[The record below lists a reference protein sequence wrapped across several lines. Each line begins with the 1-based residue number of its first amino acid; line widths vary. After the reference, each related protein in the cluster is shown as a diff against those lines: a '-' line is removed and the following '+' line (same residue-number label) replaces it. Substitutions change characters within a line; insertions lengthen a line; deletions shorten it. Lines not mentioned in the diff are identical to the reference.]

1 MPSENAIIERAETYL
16 RKLSCGVNPLTGELL
31 PDGDA
36 CKQERISKCLAY
48 VASLL
53 QKQLDHS
60 DIAGHDTGDTA
71 TATNTKTAAKAAK
84 ADKKAAKKQMVPLA
98 IDGEMISRY
107 KFFDYPVSISRV
119 VRNIND
125 LLPRD
130 VYMNHLLYAD
140 VANFLVQEGILSRQ
154 AAGDGEANL
163 PTALGESYGFEKTEA
178 DLRGHHNIFTQCW
191 QKAQQYI
198 LDNIQKCVELANER
212 FAKKNEKAADNGA
225 NGGINAGTNGAGQDD
240 EKPARKERP
249 KFALTAEQIANYP
262 TDTTPVPV
270 SEIARRLNALIDPAS
285 NMERIYYK
293 VIRDWYAAEGYLE
306 MRKLAEGKVA
316 FLPTA
321 KGDGAG
327 LMVES
332 RTGIDGNLFDVVVYD
347 TNAQKIFL
355 DHLLA
360 TEG

>member
-16 RKLSCGVNPLTGELL
+16 RKLSCGVNPLTNEIL
-31 PDGDA
+31 PESD
-36 CKQERISKCLAY
+36 CCRQERISKCLAY

-53 QKQLDHS
+53 QQQLNHDQVAPVQEKQERQPKQPKQQKQPQQERQELALS
-60 DIAGHDTGDTA
+60 AEDIA
-71 TATNTKTAAKAAK
+71 
-84 ADKKAAKKQMVPLA
+84 
-98 IDGEMISRY
+98 RY
-107 KFFDYPVSISRV
+107 RFFDHPVSISRV
-119 VRNIND
+119 VRNVNELIPADSN
-125 LLPRD
+125 
-130 VYMNHLLYAD
+130 MNHLLYAD

-154 AAGDGEANL
+154 ATNGGKDANL
-163 PTALGESYGFEKTEA
+163 PTPLGESFGFEKGES
-178 DLRGHHNIFTQCW
+178 DLRGHHNIYTQCW

-212 FAKKNEKAADNGA
+212 FASKNEKATDTDEQEG
-225 NGGINAGTNGAGQDD
+225 

-249 KFALTAEQIANYP
+249 KFSLTAEQIANYP
-262 TDTTPVPV
+262 TDETPVPV

-306 MRKLAEGKVA
+306 MRKFNDGKVA

-321 KGDGAG
+321 KGDSAG

-347 TNAQKIFL
+347 SNAQKIFL

-360 TEG
+360 TPE

>member
-31 PDGDA
+31 PEGDA

-60 DIAGHDTGDTA
+60 DIAGQDSPQAATTA
-71 TATNTKTAAKAAK
+71 KPAKAE
-84 ADKKAAKKQMVPLA
+84 KKNAKKQMVPLA
-98 IDGEMISRY
+98 IDAEMLARY
-107 KFFDYPVSISRV
+107 RFFDNPVSISRV

-154 AAGDGEANL
+154 AAGDGKEANL
-163 PTALGESYGFEKTEA
+163 PTDLGESYGFEKTEA
-178 DLRGHHNIFTQCW
+178 DLRGHHNVFTQCW

-198 LDNIQKCVELANER
+198 LDNIQKCVDLANER
-212 FAKKNEKAADNGA
+212 FAKKNEKAASADE
-225 NGGINAGTNGAGQDD
+225 QED

-249 KFALTAEQIANYP
+249 KFHLTAEQIANYP
-262 TDTTPVPV
+262 TDETPVPV
-270 SEIARRLNALIDPAS
+270 SEVARRLNALIDPAS

-306 MRKLAEGKVA
+306 MRKFNDGKVA

-347 TNAQKIFL
+347 TKAQKIFL

-360 TEG
+360 TPE

>member
-31 PDGDA
+31 PEGDA

-60 DIAGHDTGDTA
+60 DIAGH
-71 TATNTKTAAKAAK
+71 AAKAQAAK
-84 ADKKAAKKQMVPLA
+84 TEKPEKKPAQKKQMVPLA
-98 IDGEMISRY
+98 IDSEMLTRY
-107 KFFDYPVSISRV
+107 RFFDTPVSISRV
-119 VRNIND
+119 VRNINE

-154 AAGDGEANL
+154 TAEDGKEANL

-198 LDNIQKCVELANER
+198 LDNIQKCVDLANER
-212 FAKKNEKAADNGA
+212 FANKNEQAAGSDDD
-225 NGGINAGTNGAGQDD
+225 AG

-249 KFALTAEQIANYP
+249 KFNLTAEQIANYP
-262 TDTTPVPV
+262 TDVTPVPV

-293 VIRDWYAAEGYLE
+293 VIRDWYAEEGYLE
-306 MRKLAEGKVA
+306 MRKLNDGKVA

-321 KGDGAG
+321 KGDAAG
-327 LMVES
+327 LLVES

-355 DHLLA
+355 DHLQA
-360 TEG
+360 

>member
-31 PDGDA
+31 PEGDA

-60 DIAGHDTGDTA
+60 DIAGQDASQAAVTA
-71 TATNTKTAAKAAK
+71 TKPAKAE
-84 ADKKAAKKQMVPLA
+84 KKAAKKQMVPLA
-98 IDGEMISRY
+98 IDAEMLTRY
-107 KFFDYPVSISRV
+107 RFFDNPVSISRV
-119 VRNIND
+119 VRNINE

-154 AAGDGEANL
+154 ATDDGKEANL
-163 PTALGESYGFEKTEA
+163 PTPHGESFGFEKTEG
-178 DLRGHHNIFTQCW
+178 DIRGHHNVFTQCW

-198 LDNIQKCVELANER
+198 LDNIQKCVDLANER
-212 FAKKNEKAADNGA
+212 FASKNEKATGSDEQEG
-225 NGGINAGTNGAGQDD
+225 

-249 KFALTAEQIANYP
+249 KFHLTAEQVANYP

-306 MRKLAEGKVA
+306 MRKFNDGKVA

-355 DHLLA
+355 DHLL
-360 TEG
+360 TTPE

>member
-31 PDGDA
+31 PEGDA

-60 DIAGHDTGDTA
+60 DIAEQGA
-71 TATNTKTAAKAAK
+71 SQAAASAAKPTK
-84 ADKKAAKKQMVPLA
+84 AEKKNAKKQMVPLA
-98 IDGEMISRY
+98 IDAEMLTRY
-107 KFFDYPVSISRV
+107 RFFDYPVSISRV
-119 VRNIND
+119 VRNINE

-140 VANFLVQEGILSRQ
+140 VANFLVQEGVLSRQ
-154 AAGDGEANL
+154 DAGDGKEANL

-178 DLRGHHNIFTQCW
+178 DLRGHHNVFTQCW

-212 FAKKNEKAADNGA
+212 FASKNEKATDADEQEA
-225 NGGINAGTNGAGQDD
+225 

-262 TDTTPVPV
+262 TDETPVPV

-306 MRKLAEGKVA
+306 MRKFNDGKVA

-321 KGDGAG
+321 KGDSAG

-360 TEG
+360 TPE

>member
-31 PDGDA
+31 PEGDA

-60 DIAGHDTGDTA
+60 DIAEQGA
-71 TATNTKTAAKAAK
+71 SQAAASAAKPTK
-84 ADKKAAKKQMVPLA
+84 AEKKAAKKQMVPLA
-98 IDGEMISRY
+98 IDAEMLTRY
-107 KFFDYPVSISRV
+107 RFFDYPVSISRV
-119 VRNIND
+119 VRNINE

-140 VANFLVQEGILSRQ
+140 VANFLVQEGVLSRQ
-154 AAGDGEANL
+154 DAGDGKEANL

-178 DLRGHHNIFTQCW
+178 DLRGHHNVFTQCW

-212 FAKKNEKAADNGA
+212 FASKNEKATG
-225 NGGINAGTNGAGQDD
+225 DD
-240 EKPARKERP
+240 EQEAEKPARKERP

-262 TDTTPVPV
+262 TDETPVPV

-306 MRKLAEGKVA
+306 MRKFNDGKVA

-321 KGDGAG
+321 KGDSAG

-360 TEG
+360 TPE

>member
-31 PDGDA
+31 PEGDA
-36 CKQERISKCLAY
+36 CRQERISKCLAY

-60 DIAGHDTGDTA
+60 DIAGQDNSQA
-71 TATNTKTAAKAAK
+71 AASAAKPAK
-84 ADKKAAKKQMVPLA
+84 AEKKTAKKQMVPLVVDA
-98 IDGEMISRY
+98 EMLTRY
-107 KFFDYPVSISRV
+107 RFFDYPVSISRV
-119 VRNIND
+119 VRNINE

-154 AAGDGEANL
+154 DAGDGKEANH
-163 PTALGESYGFEKTEA
+163 PTALGESYGFEKTES
-178 DLRGHHNIFTQCW
+178 DIRGHHNVFTQCW

-198 LDNIQKCVELANER
+198 LDNIQKCVDLANER
-212 FAKKNEKAADNGA
+212 FANKNEKATSADEQEG
-225 NGGINAGTNGAGQDD
+225 

-249 KFALTAEQIANYP
+249 KFHLTAEQLANYP

-293 VIRDWYAAEGYLE
+293 VIRDWYAEEGYLE
-306 MRKLAEGKVA
+306 MRKLNDGKVA

-360 TEG
+360 TPE